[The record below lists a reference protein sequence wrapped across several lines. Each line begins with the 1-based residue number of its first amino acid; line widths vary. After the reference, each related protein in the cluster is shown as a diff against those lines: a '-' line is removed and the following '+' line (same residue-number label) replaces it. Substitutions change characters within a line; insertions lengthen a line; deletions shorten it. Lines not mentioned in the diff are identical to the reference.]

1 MLPRVV
7 GSWTS
12 ASAAGGSANQRA
24 LLSRATTAEL
34 GFTPSPQNPTPHEAS
49 ACTHAVP
56 TSTCKD
62 ARPRSY
68 SLSTDGW
75 LFRRSV
81 AFLLYSGSSR
91 LYGVSA
97 SLRRS
102 VRGAAGVNGASRPDL
117 ILDPHAQRL
126 ALAIGEPALPREP
139 EGGAVVAA
147 LAALAVR
154 LHAVET
160 ASVDCG

>member
-1 MLPRVV
+1 MHARM
-7 GSWTS
+7 
-12 ASAAGGSANQRA
+12 R
-24 LLSRATTAEL
+24 
-34 GFTPSPQNPTPHEAS
+34 SPQAHVKTLVH
-49 ACTHAVP
+49 C
-56 TSTCKD
+56 
-62 ARPRSY
+62 SY
-68 SLSTDGW
+68 FVHGRLPWLAPSL
-75 LFRRSV
+75 
-81 AFLLYSGSSR
+81 R

-97 SLRRS
+97 MC
-102 VRGAAGVNGASRPDL
+102 GAAGVNGASRPDI

-160 ASVDCG
+160 ASVDCE